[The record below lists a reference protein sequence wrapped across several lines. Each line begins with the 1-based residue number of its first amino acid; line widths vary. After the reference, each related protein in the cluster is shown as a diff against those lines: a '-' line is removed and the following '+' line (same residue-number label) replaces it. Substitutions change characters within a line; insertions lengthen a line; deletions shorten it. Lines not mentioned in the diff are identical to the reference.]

1 MKVLLRRDVKGIGK
15 RGDIVEVSSG
25 HARNH
30 LIPNGL
36 AVEATEGAVE
46 NAVTQKRTQAAREA
60 ADRESAR
67 AIAARFA
74 ATPLEIVAK
83 AGASGKLFG
92 SVTSHDVVEAIA
104 RQHGVE
110 VDRKHVEIPTPIRE
124 VGAHTVHV
132 GLVADVRA
140 TLTVQVRAG

>member
-1 MKVLLRRDVKGIGK
+1 VKVLLRRDVKGIGR

-46 NAVTQKRTQAAREA
+46 NAVSQKRTQAAREA

-124 VGAHTVHV
+124 VGLHTVHV
-132 GLVADVRA
+132 GLFADVRA

>member
-74 ATPLEIVAK
+74 AAPLDIVAK

-124 VGAHTVHV
+124 VGLHTVHV
-132 GLVADVRA
+132 GLFADVRA

>member
-74 ATPLEIVAK
+74 AAPLDIVA
-83 AGASGKLFG
+83 
-92 SVTSHDVVEAIA
+92 
-104 RQHGVE
+104 
-110 VDRKHVEIPTPIRE
+110 
-124 VGAHTVHV
+124 
-132 GLVADVRA
+132 
-140 TLTVQVRAG
+140 

>member
-1 MKVLLRRDVKGIGK
+1 
-15 RGDIVEVSSG
+15 
-25 HARNH
+25 
-30 LIPNGL
+30 
-36 AVEATEGAVE
+36 
-46 NAVTQKRTQAAREA
+46 
-60 ADRESAR
+60 
-67 AIAARFA
+67 
-74 ATPLEIVAK
+74 
-83 AGASGKLFG
+83 LFG

-132 GLVADVRA
+132 GLFADVRA